1 MQSKALAA
9 LLFLLTP
16 ALAISQATSV
26 AYSESSSSS
35 DSSDSTDSS
44 DTALLASLPADY
56 ISVLETA
63 VPASWEYEMMN
74 PASAAA
80 VISAAAAGT
89 YPAWYN
95 DLPASIKAVVTALG
109 GFDADIV
116 GETGSMTTAAST
128 SSSGHATET
137 ALATTASSSTGSVAM
152 QTQASTQSST
162 QSSATTSATS
172 SHKSA
177 TPTSASSTGGAP
189 IATGGVALGVA
200 GVAGLLGLVLAL

>member
-1 MQSKALAA
+1 MQSEALVG

-16 ALAISQATSV
+16 ALAIPQATSV

-35 DSSDSTDSS
+35 DSSDSADSS
-44 DTALLASLPADY
+44 DTVSGASLPADY

-63 VPASWEYEMMN
+63 VPSSWEYEMMN

-80 VISAAAAGT
+80 VMSAAAAGT

-95 DLPASIKAVVTALG
+95 DLPESIKAVVTALG
-109 GFDADIV
+109 GFDANIV

-128 SSSGHATET
+128 SSSGHAAET
-137 ALATTASSSTGSVAM
+137 ALATAVSSSTGSDAVE
-152 QTQASTQSST
+152 TQASTQSS
-162 QSSATTSATS
+162 ATSGAAS

-177 TPTSASSTGGAP
+177 IPTSASSTGGAP
-189 IATGGVALGVA
+189 IATGGVAVGVA
-200 GVAGLLGLVLAL
+200 GAAGLLGLVLAL